1 MNTVLLQYA
10 LEVEKTGSI
19 TQAANNLYM
28 EQPNLSKAIKSL
40 EEMMGAP
47 IFKRSSK
54 GVIPTKKGK
63 AFLEHAKNVL
73 EELER
78 MEGIYK
84 KQEENGL
91 EFRISIPRA
100 TYINEAFSRFVSKL
114 GRDQGLSLWLKETNP
129 VETVEAVAEGTC
141 QLGILRYPVEH
152 ERYYTQLIRE
162 KELHEKLVWE
172 FSPLLL
178 MSDRHPLAGKET
190 IVSRDLT
197 GYTEILQ
204 GDIKQPDGADA
215 AKRQAAMKRRIYVFE
230 RGSQLNLLQTNPD
243 TYMWVSAL
251 PARCLDQHS
260 LVQKTCVDA
269 KERYRDVYVCRQGY
283 EWNPYD
289 HMFLEEVRTVR
300 RELGGG

>member
-1 MNTVLLQYA
+1 MNTVLLRYA

-54 GVIPTKKGK
+54 GVVPTKKGK
-63 AFLEHAKNVL
+63 LFLEHAKNVL
-73 EELER
+73 EQLEI

-84 KQEENGL
+84 KQEGEGL
-91 EFRISIPRA
+91 EFWISIPRA
-100 TYINEAFSRFVSKL
+100 TYISEAFSRFVSRL
-114 GRDQGLSLWLKETNP
+114 GRDRGMSLWLKETNP
-129 VETVEAVAEGTC
+129 AETVEAVADGTC

-162 KELHEKLVWE
+162 KELYEKLVWE

-178 MSDRHPLAGKET
+178 MSSRHPLAAKEG
-190 IVSRDLT
+190 IVYRDLA

-204 GDIKQPDGADA
+204 GDIKQPAGAEA
-215 AKRQAAMKRRIYVFE
+215 AAERRIYVFGRE
-230 RGSQLNLLQTNPD
+230 SQLSLLQTNPD

-251 PARCLDQHS
+251 PKRVLTQNF
-260 LVQKTCVDA
+260 LVQKTCLDA

-283 EWNPYD
+283 DLDPYD
-289 HMFLEEVRTVR
+289 ELFLAEVRAVR
-300 RELGGG
+300 RELLEEA